1 MILWDIYRKTILSE
15 LLVYLLIF
23 KDLVFFLFLL
33 KTDFFMQYILIT
45 DFHSSTPTQS
55 SPSLILFQY
64 LLEDRQKLNIRKEK
78 NSEMK
83 EKQTNGNKTKQ
94 TNRGKSPKTNIRHTC
109 ACRDTHSQ
117 LLYRSK
123 LGNRYAMDYES

>member
-1 MILWDIYRKTILSE
+1 
-15 LLVYLLIF
+15 
-23 KDLVFFLFLL
+23 
-33 KTDFFMQYILIT
+33 MQYILIT

-64 LLEDRQKLNIRKEK
+64 LLEDRQKLNIRKKK

-94 TNRGKSPKTNIRHTC
+94 TNRGKSSKTNIRHTC

-117 LLYRSK
+117 LLYRIM